1 MKKRKQ
7 TTPLLSALTI
17 SMLCTSVAAAA
28 GAHGTYQK
36 YDTDGWS
43 QPAIAVLMQGLANR
57 DYPWSNAG
65 SGNAVI
71 PSANQPNPVD
81 YMEPPEATASHT
93 GNDAAGQT
101 DAAASGSR
109 EHQRLAVSLTHN
121 RKMPPPAMKGIPLE
135 TASPLPLLL
144 RSRRPGNMSLQ
155 MSHKNILTMPCSS
168 VTPARRAWLSTPAGT
183 TLPIMRKEA

>member
-71 PSANQPNPVD
+71 PSANQPNPVELPVD

-93 GNDAAGQT
+93 GNADIY
-101 DAAASGSR
+101 
-109 EHQRLAVSLTHN
+109 RLCCYFYN
-121 RKMPPPAMKGIPLE
+121 Y
-135 TASPLPLLL
+135 
-144 RSRRPGNMSLQ
+144 
-155 MSHKNILTMPCSS
+155 
-168 VTPARRAWLSTPAGT
+168 
-183 TLPIMRKEA
+183 